1 MFSLPRTRF
10 KAYSFLLLNTALW
23 GFAAPIIKY
32 SLNFTTPST
41 FLFYRFVIAAI
52 LFFPIYHF
60 SKRHHHHPTNF
71 KLLLTLGLL
80 GTPLTLLPLFYGLQL
95 TSSIEASIIESSSPI
110 FIVLGGMFFLREI
123 IKPREWCGLTVALF
137 GTLVLAI
144 EPLLSNHTTS
154 PISIVGNLLIILS
167 NLIWTA
173 FLLIAKKTKT
183 NPTELSFFSFLISVP
198 FFFLINLSTPE
209 AFNLN
214 TLALPGI
221 LYMAIG
227 GSIIAFWAY
236 TEGQK
241 HIEAG
246 EASIFT
252 YLKPAFSIPLSF
264 IWLHETVSPLA
275 VVSTMLIIFGV
286 FVSEKR

>member
-1 MFSLPRTRF
+1 MLSLSKTRS
-10 KAYSFLLLNTALW
+10 KAYSYLLLNTALW

-32 SLNFTTPST
+32 SLQFTSPSS
-41 FLFYRFVIAAI
+41 FLFYRYLIASV

-60 SKRHHHHPTNF
+60 SKKFHKHPTNY
-71 KLLLTLGLL
+71 KLLLGLGLL
-80 GTPLTLLPLFYGLQL
+80 GTPLTLLPLFYGLKL

-110 FIVLGGMFFLREI
+110 FIVLGGMFFLKEI
-123 IKPREWCGLTVALF
+123 IKRREWYGLSIALF
-137 GTLVLAI
+137 GTLLLTI
-144 EPLLSNHTTS
+144 EPLLSSGFNFRAS
-154 PISIVGNLLIILS
+154 MLGNLLIVLS
-167 NLIWTA
+167 NLIWAA

-183 NPTELSFFSFLISVP
+183 NPTELSFFSFLVSIP
-198 FFFLINLSTPE
+198 FFFLINLSTPGS
-209 AFNLN
+209 FDIDLQ
-214 TLALPGI
+214 ALPGI

-264 IWLHETVSPLA
+264 LWLKESVTPMTVI
-275 VVSTMLIIFGV
+275 STLIIIFGV
-286 FVSEKR
+286 YISEKR